1 MKLQNIFTPES
12 TQETIDRLN
21 NLKADTV
28 PEWGKMNAPQ
38 MLAHLN
44 VAYDITFGKIDV
56 KYNFFMKLML
66 KTMVKS
72 TVVGNKPYK
81 KNGQTAPIFVIADE
95 RDFEKEKAQFIA
107 NVKKTQE
114 LGANHFEGKAS
125 PSFGKLSS
133 KEWSN
138 QFYKHMD
145 HHFRQ
150 FGV

>member
-1 MKLQNIFTPES
+1 MKLQNIFTAES
-12 TQETIDRLN
+12 TQESIDRLN
-21 NLKADTV
+21 NLKAGTV

-44 VAYDITFGKIDV
+44 VAYDITYDKIDV
-56 KYNFFMKLML
+56 KYNFFMKMIL
-66 KTMVKS
+66 KMMVKS

-81 KNGQTAPIFVIADE
+81 KNGQTAPVFVIDDE
-95 RDFEKEKAQFIA
+95 RDFEKEKALLIS
-107 NVKKTQE
+107 NIKKTEE
-114 LGANHFEGKAS
+114 LGTAHFEGKES
-125 PSFGKLSS
+125 PSFGKLTS

-150 FGV
+150 FGI

>member
-12 TQETIDRLN
+12 TKETLDRLQ
-21 NLKADTV
+21 NLTPDTV

-44 VAYDITFGKIDV
+44 VAYDITFEKIDV
-56 KYNFFMKLML
+56 KYNFFMKMML
-66 KTMVKS
+66 KMMVKA

-81 KNGQTAPIFVIADE
+81 KNGQTAPVFKIEDK
-95 RDFEKEKAQFIA
+95 RDFEKEKALFID

-114 LGANHFEGKAS
+114 LGANYFDGKES
-125 PSFGKLSS
+125 PSFGKLTS

>member
-1 MKLQNIFTPES
+1 MKLQNIFTAES
-12 TQETIDRLN
+12 TQESIDRLN
-21 NLKADTV
+21 NLKVGTV

-44 VAYDITFGKIDV
+44 VAYDITYDKIDV
-56 KYNFFMKLML
+56 KYNFFMKMIL
-66 KTMVKS
+66 KMMVKS

-81 KNGQTAPIFVIADE
+81 KNGQTAPVFVIDDE
-95 RDFEKEKAQFIA
+95 RDFEKEKALLIS
-107 NVKKTQE
+107 NIKKTEE
-114 LGANHFEGKAS
+114 LGTAHFEGKES
-125 PSFGKLSS
+125 PSFGKLTS

-150 FGV
+150 FGI

>member
-12 TQETIDRLN
+12 TQESIERLN
-21 NLKADTV
+21 KLKADTV

-44 VAYDITFGKIDV
+44 VAYDITYGKIDV
-56 KYNFFMKLML
+56 KYNFFMKMML
-66 KTMVKS
+66 KMMVKS

-81 KNGQTAPIFVIADE
+81 RNGQTAPVFVVADE
-95 RDFEKEKAQFIA
+95 RDFEKEKAILIA
-107 NVKKTQE
+107 NIKKTEE
-114 LGANHFEGKAS
+114 LGAAHFEGRES
-125 PSFGKLSS
+125 PSFGKLNS

>member
-1 MKLQNIFTPES
+1 MKLQNIFTPDS

-21 NLKADTV
+21 NLKADNI

-44 VAYDITFGKIDV
+44 VAYDITYGKIDV
-56 KYNFFMKLML
+56 KYNFFMKMML
-66 KTMVKS
+66 KMMVKS

-81 KNGQTAPIFVIADE
+81 KNGQTAPVFVIADE
-95 RDFEKEKAQFIA
+95 RDFEKEKAIFIA

-114 LGANHFEGKAS
+114 LGAEHFEGQES

-150 FGV
+150 FGI

>member
-12 TQETIDRLN
+12 TQEAIDRIN
-21 NLKADTV
+21 NLKADTT

-44 VAYDITFGKIDV
+44 VAYDITYGKIDV
-56 KYNFFMKLML
+56 KYNFFMKMML
-66 KTMVKS
+66 KMMVKS

-81 KNGQTAPIFVIADE
+81 KNGQTAPVFVISDE
-95 RDFEKEKAQFIA
+95 RDFEKEKALLIA
-107 NVKKTQE
+107 NIKKTE
-114 LGANHFEGKAS
+114 ALGATHFEGKES